1 MNPIQGIEN
10 KRPDELAAEFGIPPE
25 EAAAAID
32 VAKNLGNQRWRL
44 DNLYKI
50 VAAVPVEEEPFQYHE
65 APDSFPNYETKED
78 FVRPPVETVIPFR
91 MNYAQKLLYLGFW
104 YCNLILKSRQHG
116 ITTFIC
122 LLYLDICMFNSN
134 THACIIAHNRE
145 DAEDFFEKK
154 ILFAYENLPDWLKE
168 AVPAKRT
175 SSKKLV
181 FENGSSIRVT
191 TSGRSGTYHL
201 VHISEFGKMC
211 AKFPL
216 KAKEVISG
224 TLNAVHPGMLVSIES
239 TAEGRE
245 GRFYDMT
252 QTAMKL
258 EKAVKA
264 GTATLNKMD
273 YKFHFFGWDTNQLN
287 QVDPEGV
294 VFYDRHKKYF
304 EEIETILGRKLSLRQ
319 KAWYVKKE
327 SSQGDLMLQEH
338 PSTPKEAFHQSI
350 EGAYYYTQM
359 MQARK
364 DGRIAVVPV
373 KDNIL
378 VDTWW
383 DLGYNDVNAIWFTQN
398 VGREIH
404 VVNYYENAN
413 EGMMHYAQYCNDF
426 REEYGFIYGVW
437 MAPHDIVVHEW
448 TSGKTRLETAKEAG
462 IVFGVGDRVAIPTQ
476 HQLVRNILKICVFD
490 ESRCEKGLAALDS
503 YRKEWNEK
511 SGAWKNTPYHDWAS
525 NGASAFSTMA
535 CNNRLM
541 SLYNPGP
548 NVTEEVVAAEEAK
561 ANSRGWT

>member
-1 MNPIQGIEN
+1 MTAIPNIEDM
-10 KRPDELAAEFGIPPE
+10 RPDDIVAQFGCSLEEATAAVELA
-25 EAAAAID
+25 
-32 VAKNLGNQRWRL
+32 KNMGNQRWRL

-50 VAAVPVEEEPFQYHE
+50 VSAMPGETLDEHGSPVI
-65 APDSFPNYETKED
+65 
-78 FVRPPVETVIPFR
+78 VETVLDFH
-91 MNYAQKLLYLGFW
+91 MNRAQKLLYLGFW

-154 ILFAYENLPDWLKE
+154 ILFAYNNLPESVRE

-201 VHISEFGKMC
+201 VHVSEFGKMC
-211 AKFPL
+211 AKYPL
-216 KAKEVISG
+216 KAREVISG
-224 TLNAVHPGMLVSIES
+224 TLNAIHAGMLVSIES

-258 EKAVKA
+258 DKRVKA
-264 GTATLNKMD
+264 GTAQLNKMD
-273 YKFHFFGWDTNQLN
+273 YKFFFFGWDTNDLN
-287 QVDPEGV
+287 QVDPAGA
-294 VFYDRHKKYF
+294 VFYERQKQYF
-304 EEIETILGRKLSLRQ
+304 EETETKLGRKLSLRQ
-319 KAWYVKKE
+319 RAWYVQKE
-327 SSQGDLMLQEH
+327 VVQGDLMKQEH
-338 PSTPKEAFHQSI
+338 PSTPEEAFHQSV
-350 EGAYYYTQM
+350 EGAYYYSQM
-359 MQARK
+359 MLARK
-364 DGRIAVVPV
+364 DGRICKVPI

-404 VVNYYENAN
+404 VIHYYENAN
-413 EGMMHYAQYCNDF
+413 EGMMHYAQYCDEFRKKND
-426 REEYGFIYGVW
+426 FIYGIW
-437 MAPHDIVVHEW
+437 MAPHDIVVHEY
-448 TSGKTRLETAKEAG
+448 TSGKTRLETAREAG
-462 IVFGVGDRVAIPTQ
+462 INFGVGDRVGLQTQ
-476 HQLVRNILKICVFD
+476 VQLVRNILKICIFN
-490 ESRCEKGLAALDS
+490 ESSCERGLAALDS

-511 SGAWKNTPYHDWAS
+511 SGAWKNNPYHDWAS

-535 CNNRLM
+535 CNNRMM
-541 SLYNPGP
+541 SLHTPGP
-548 NVTEEVVAAEEAK
+548 QVTEEVRKAEEGKSNA
-561 ANSRGWT
+561 RGWT

>member
-1 MNPIQGIEN
+1 MDIQNIEDR
-10 KRPDELAAEFGIPPE
+10 RPDELVSEFGITLE
-25 EAAAAID
+25 EAEAAIEL
-32 VAKNLGNQRWRL
+32 AKNFGNQRWRL

-50 VAAVPVEEEPFQYHE
+50 VSAVPGTGEYG
-65 APDSFPNYETKED
+65 NYEEI
-78 FVRPPVETVIPFR
+78 ETVIDFK

-154 ILFAYENLPDWLKE
+154 ILFAYENLPDTIKE

-201 VHISEFGKMC
+201 VHVSEFGKMC
-211 AKFPL
+211 AKYPI

-224 TLNAVHPGMLVSIES
+224 TLNAIHPGMLVSIES

-258 EKAVKA
+258 EKMIKA
-264 GTATLNKMD
+264 GTAKLNKMD
-273 YKFHFFGWDTNQLN
+273 YKFFFFGWDTNQLN
-287 QVDPEGV
+287 KVDQEGV
-294 VFYDRHKKYF
+294 VFYDRHKEYF
-304 EEIETILGRKLSLRQ
+304 ETIETKLGRKLSLEQR
-319 KAWYVKKE
+319 AWYVKKE
-327 SSQGDLMLQEH
+327 STQGDLMLQEH
-338 PSTPKEAFHQSI
+338 PSTPDEAFHQSV
-350 EGAYYYTQM
+350 EGAFYYKQM

-364 DGRIAVVPV
+364 DGRVTVVPIQ
-373 KDNIL
+373 DGIL

-383 DLGYNDVNAIWFTQN
+383 DLGYNDVNSIWFTQN

-404 VVNYYENAN
+404 VVHYYENAG
-413 EGMMHYAQYCNDF
+413 EGMMHYAEYCNEF
-426 REEYGFIYGVW
+426 RKKEQFIYGNWV
-437 MAPHDIVVHEW
+437 APHDIIVHEY
-448 TSGKTRLETAKEAG
+448 TSGKTRLETAREAG
-462 IVFGVGDRVAIPTQ
+462 IIFQVGDRTAIPTQ
-476 HQLVRNILKICVFD
+476 IQLVRNILKICVFD
-490 ESRCEKGLAALDS
+490 EAGCERGLATLDS
-503 YRKEWNEK
+503 YRKEWNDK
-511 SGAWKNTPYHDWAS
+511 AGAWKNTPYHDWAS
-525 NGASAFSTMA
+525 NGASAFAVMA
-535 CNNRLM
+535 VMNRLM
-541 SLYNPGP
+541 SLNSPGP
-548 NVTEEVVAAEEAK
+548 PVTENATAAEKGKSNA
-561 ANSRGWT
+561 RGWT

>member
-1 MNPIQGIEN
+1 MSALPDIEN
-10 KRPDELAAEFGIPPE
+10 KRPDELAAEFGISVD
-25 EAAAAID
+25 EAAAAIEL
-32 VAKNLGNQRWRL
+32 AKNIGNQRWRL

-50 VAAVPVEEEPFQYHE
+50 VSAMPGMRVDENNSPVM
-65 APDSFPNYETKED
+65 
-78 FVRPPVETVIPFR
+78 VETVIDFK

-154 ILFAYENLPDWLKE
+154 ILFAYENLPAAVKE

-181 FENGSSIRVT
+181 FQNGSSIRVT

-211 AKFPL
+211 AKYPL

-224 TLNAVHPGMLVSIES
+224 TLNAIHAGMLVSIES

-252 QTAMKL
+252 QAAMKL
-258 EKAVKA
+258 AKQVEAKQAK
-264 GTATLNKMD
+264 LNQMD
-273 YKFHFFGWDTNQLN
+273 YKFFFFGWDTNKLN
-287 QVDPEGV
+287 EVDPEGV

-304 EEIETILGRKLSLRQ
+304 EETETKLGRKLSLRQ

-327 SSQGDLMLQEH
+327 SVQGDLMMQEH
-338 PSTPKEAFHQSI
+338 PSTPEEAFHQSV
-350 EGAYYYTQM
+350 EGAYYYHQM
-359 MQARK
+359 MRARK
-364 DGRIAVVPV
+364 DKRITVVPIADHV
-373 KDNIL
+373 L

-404 VVNYYENAN
+404 VVHYYENAN
-413 EGMMHYAQYCNDF
+413 EGMMHYAQYCDEF
-426 REEYGFIYGVW
+426 RQENSFIYGIW
-437 MAPHDIVVHEW
+437 MAPHDIVVHEY
-448 TSGKTRLETAKEAG
+448 TSGKTRLETAREAG
-462 IVFGVGDRVAIPTQ
+462 INFGVGDKVGLQTQ
-476 HQLVRNILKICVFD
+476 IQLVRNILKICVFD
-490 ESRCEKGLAALDS
+490 EAQCERGLAALDS

-525 NGASAFSTMA
+525 NGASAFATMA
-535 CNNRLM
+535 VNNRLM
-541 SLYNPGP
+541 SLHTAGP
-548 NVTEEVVAAEEAK
+548 QVTPDVQAAEEAK